1 MSEDP
6 NYLPLK
12 IDERIQVGDEFPKVG
27 IPAWPKNALRH
38 TFCTMLMSLHGDAA
52 KVANWSRHTNAS
64 QLYRSYV
71 ARLVSR
77 EEAGRFCSILPTKN
91 PAQVATGRGL

>member
-1 MSEDP
+1 M
-6 NYLPLK
+6 
-12 IDERIQVGDEFPKVG
+12 
-27 IPAWPKNALRH
+27 RH

-64 QLYRSYV
+64 QLYKSYV

-77 EEAGRFCSILPTKN
+77 EEAGRFIRIV
-91 PAQVATGRGL
+91 PA

>member
-1 MSEDP
+1 MRREIRLYISRD
-6 NYLPLK
+6 
-12 IDERIQVGDEFPKVG
+12 D
-27 IPAWPKNALRH
+27 
-38 TFCTMLMSLHGDAA
+38 
-52 KVANWSRHTNAS
+52 SRHTNAS